1 MIMVIQT
8 PKQPHVQ
15 KKEKKR
21 KTSRHPYKM
30 SFFVILP
37 AFVWISLNSF
47 IISVNLICENVM
59 PGGVSIYRL

>member
-15 KKEKKR
+15 KKR

-30 SFFVILP
+30 SFSVILP
-37 AFVWISLNSF
+37 AFVWISLNIF